1 MMNRKMGN
9 DELRLHRVINCY
21 VNWKGSGGHCQML
34 EKSTTT
40 MSRIFLPFN
49 DWLTIFIVMSSTVGA
64 CRAWVKV
71 VSHNLSAVF
80 IDPSIKKKIAGL
92 PSVGSYALLWASNTY
107 IKIFLFLFFPLK
119 AITPLIFI
127 SIISSTS
134 TVHVVHLNPSLA
146 KSKTR
151 FARRQLFSLLC

>member
-1 MMNRKMGN
+1 
-9 DELRLHRVINCY
+9 
-21 VNWKGSGGHCQML
+21 ML

-80 IDPSIKKKIAGL
+80 IDPSIKKK
-92 PSVGSYALLWASNTY
+92 LLAYPVWGPM
-107 IKIFLFLFFPLK
+107 LFCGPPIPTLKFFY
-119 AITPLIFI
+119 F
-127 SIISSTS
+127 
-134 TVHVVHLNPSLA
+134 
-146 KSKTR
+146 
-151 FARRQLFSLLC
+151 FFSH